1 MIDTKMLQDR
11 SREALFASIG
21 AGSLLVEK
29 ARDAAVWVRDYS
41 SPEGFRTFWQS
52 RRKRAEKAYVD
63 LAIRGR
69 KLADGIQRS
78 VPVKRAGEQTK
89 VAQRQVKAAATSVRK
104 AVGANVEA
112 TRAAA
117 KKVG

>member
-1 MIDTKMLQDR
+1 MIDTKTLQDR
-11 SREALFASIG
+11 SREAMFATIG
-21 AGSLLVEK
+21 AGSLVAEK

-41 SPEGFRTFWQS
+41 TPQGFRSFWRSQ
-52 RRKRAEKAYVD
+52 RKRAGKAYAG

-69 KLADGIQRS
+69 KLTDGIQRS

-89 VAQRQVKAAATSVRK
+89 VAQRQVRAAATSVRK
-104 AVGANVEA
+104 ALGANVEA